1 MRLRYV
7 HLHGF
12 RGYRKPVRIDFAESF
27 TIIDGRNGV
36 GKSTIFD
43 AVEFALTGTISKY
56 LDAKADGESVS
67 DYLWWT
73 GPDGQEDDLSN
84 HFVEVGFG
92 DDSASF
98 EIRRTPLDS
107 TSFDVRSRVEKLYL
121 PNAAPREAIAQLCNS
136 TIIRDEH
143 IARLSLDLKE
153 GERFRLLRDAI
164 GAVDADDWIK
174 RAQAIHSAAAT
185 KLKAAQADA
194 EAATSAQAAA
204 VRQIDEAQAS
214 LPASDLVA
222 RTSDRLRRALDT
234 TESGPALV
242 ELARQRF
249 AEIGSSIGKLQ
260 PLIDG
265 FAGYEAA
272 RTALPQS
279 EEKASDAFVS
289 VTLAQM
295 SYDESVAALGAATVA
310 TTLSAQARQLENLVE
325 IGRTLGLRDGHCPLC
340 ASDVSH
346 QAFHRGLDQAMSI
359 ARNLDAQAV
368 ERARKERERDTALAA
383 LQSAEREALAANA
396 ESERLA
402 GIVSVFERLLAES
415 DLAGA
420 TWSDLQLRL
429 SGLERDQKAIA
440 ADMKMLDTLSFDRVI
455 SRATSDQATAAER
468 VRQTELRLGRARL
481 GESRAKALYDAAR
494 RASAET
500 LQQRLDRVIPLMSEL
515 YRRLR
520 PHPLWGDIEY
530 SVRGDVNRFLT
541 LKVDGDVNP
550 QFVFSSGQRRATGLA
565 FLLSVNLSIA
575 WSRWQS
581 ILLDDPVQHVDDF
594 RTVHLAEV
602 LAQLCSSGRQIVCA
616 VEDRALAD
624 LMCRR
629 LPSSMASRGKRISL
643 GTDASGALAVVHEQT
658 IATLSRRS
666 LVLPDEPLSA

>member
-7 HLHGF
+7 YLHGF
-12 RGYRKPVRIDFAESF
+12 RGYRKPVRIDFADSF

-56 LDAKADGESVS
+56 LDAKADGESVT
-67 DYLWWT
+67 DYIWWT
-73 GPDGQEDDLSN
+73 GPDGQEDNLSDY
-84 HFVEVGFG
+84 FVEVGFG
-92 DDSASF
+92 EESGSF
-98 EIRRTPLDS
+98 EIRRTPLDP
-107 TSFDVRSRVEKLYL
+107 TSFDIRSRAEKLYL
-121 PNAAPREAIAQLCNS
+121 PNAAPREAITQICNS

-174 RAQAIHSAAAT
+174 RAQAIHSAAST
-185 KLKAAQADA
+185 KLKTAQTEA
-194 EAATSAQAAA
+194 EAAIIAHAVT
-204 VRQIDEAQAS
+204 VRQVDEAQKS
-214 LPASDLVA
+214 LPAAELVGQA
-222 RTSDRLRRALDT
+222 SDRLRSALHT
-234 TESGPALV
+234 AETGAALA
-242 ELARQRF
+242 ELARQHL
-249 AEIGSSIGKLQ
+249 ADIGSEIGKLQ

-272 RTALPQS
+272 RTGLPAS
-279 EEKASDAFVS
+279 EERASDASVS
-289 VTLAQM
+289 ETLAQM
-295 SYDESVAALGAATVA
+295 SYDETVAALATAPVA
-310 TTLSAQARQLENLVE
+310 TMLSEQARQLENLVE
-325 IGRTLGLRDGHCPLC
+325 IGRALGLRDGHCPLC

-346 QAFHRGLDQAMSI
+346 EDFHRGLDQAMSI
-359 ARNLDAQAV
+359 ARTLDAQAV
-368 ERARKERERDTALAA
+368 EQARKERERDNALAV
-383 LQSAEREALAANA
+383 LQRTEREAVAAKM
-396 ESERLA
+396 ERGRLA
-402 GIVSVFERLLAES
+402 DAVSGFERLLADS
-415 DLAGA
+415 KLAGA
-420 TWSDLQLRL
+420 SLPAIEQRL
-429 SGLERDQKAIA
+429 SDLERDQQSIA
-440 ADMKMLDTLSFDRVI
+440 ADMRMLDTLSFDRVI

-468 VRQTELRLGRARL
+468 VRQTEVRLGRARL

-602 LAQLCSSGRQIVCA
+602 LAQLCSAGRQIVCA

-629 LPSSMASRGKRISL
+629 LPSSAASPGKRISL
-643 GTDASGALAVVHEQT
+643 GTDAAGALALVHEQT

>member
-7 HLHGF
+7 YLHGF

-56 LDAKADGESVS
+56 LDAKADGESVT
-67 DYLWWT
+67 DYIWWT
-73 GPDGQEDDLSN
+73 GPDGPEDDLSD
-84 HFVEVGFG
+84 HFVEVGFAEE
-92 DDSASF
+92 SASF
-98 EIRRTPLDS
+98 EIRRTPLDP
-107 TSFDVRSRVEKLYL
+107 TNFDVRSRAEKLYL
-121 PNAAPREAIAQLCNS
+121 PNVAPREAIAQLCNS

-174 RAQAIHSAAAT
+174 RAQAIHSAAAA
-185 KLKAAQADA
+185 KLKTAQADA

-204 VRQIDEAQAS
+204 VRQFDEAQAS
-214 LPASDLVA
+214 LPAADLVGQA
-222 RTSDRLRRALDT
+222 SDRLRRALDT
-234 TESGPALV
+234 TAIGAALS
-242 ELARQRF
+242 ELARHRL
-249 AEIGSSIGKLQ
+249 AKIGSSIEKLH

-265 FAGYEAA
+265 FAGYETA
-272 RTALPQS
+272 RTALPPSQ
-279 EEKASDAFVS
+279 ERASDASVS
-289 VTLAQM
+289 EALAQI
-295 SYDESVAALGAATVA
+295 SFEESVAALGAATVA
-310 TTLSAQARQLENLVE
+310 TALSAQARQLENLVE

-346 QAFHRGLDQAMSI
+346 EAFHRGLDQAISI
-359 ARNLDAQAV
+359 AKTLDAQAV
-368 ERARKERERDTALAA
+368 EQARKERERDTALIA
-383 LQSAEREALAANA
+383 LQIAEREALAANA
-396 ESERLA
+396 ESERLT
-402 GIVSVFERLLAES
+402 GIVSGFERLLAES
-415 DLAGA
+415 HLAGA
-420 TWSDLQLRL
+420 SRIDIELRL
-429 SGLERDQKAIA
+429 HGLERDQRAIA
-440 ADMKMLDTLSFDRVI
+440 ADMRMLDTLSFDRVI

-481 GESRAKALYDAAR
+481 GETRAKALYDAAR

-520 PHPLWGDIEY
+520 PHPHWGDIEY
-530 SVRGDVNRFLT
+530 RVRGDVNRFLT

-575 WSRWQS
+575 WSRWKS

-629 LPSSMASRGKRISL
+629 LPSSVASPGKRISL
-643 GTDASGALAVVHEQT
+643 GTDASGALSVVHEQT

>member
-56 LDAKADGESVS
+56 LDAKADGESVT
-67 DYLWWT
+67 DYIWWT
-73 GPDGQEDDLSN
+73 GPYGQEDDLSD

-92 DDSASF
+92 EESASF
-98 EIRRTPLDS
+98 EIRRTPLDP
-107 TSFDVRSRVEKLYL
+107 TSLDVRSRAEKLYL

-164 GAVDADDWIK
+164 GAVDADDWIR

-185 KLKAAQADA
+185 KLKTAQSDA
-194 EAATSAQAAA
+194 EAATVAQAVA

-214 LPASDLVA
+214 LPADDLVGQA
-222 RTSDRLRRALDT
+222 SERLRRALDT
-234 TESGPALV
+234 TATGAALA
-242 ELARQRF
+242 ELARQRL
-249 AEIGSSIGKLQ
+249 ADIASAIGKLQ

-272 RTALPQS
+272 RTALPAS
-279 EEKASDAFVS
+279 EERASDASVS
-289 VTLAQM
+289 ETLAQM
-295 SYDESVAALGAATVA
+295 NYDESVAALGAATRA
-310 TTLSAQARQLENLVE
+310 TMLSAQARQLENLVE

-346 QAFHRGLDQAMSI
+346 EAFHRGLDHAMSI
-359 ARNLDAQAV
+359 ARTLDAQAV
-368 ERARKERERDTALAA
+368 EQARKERERDTALTA
-383 LQSAEREALAANA
+383 LQAAEREAVSANTESGQLADA
-396 ESERLA
+396 
-402 GIVSVFERLLAES
+402 VSGFEGLLAES
-415 DLAGA
+415 HLAGA
-420 TWSDLQLRL
+420 SRIDIEHRL
-429 SGLERDQKAIA
+429 SGLLRDQQSIA
-440 ADMKMLDTLSFDRVI
+440 ADMPMLDTLLFDRVI

-481 GESRAKALYDAAR
+481 GETRSKALYDAAR

-541 LKVDGDVNP
+541 LKVEGNVNP

-629 LPSSMASRGKRISL
+629 LPSSVASPGKRISL

-666 LVLPDEPLSA
+666 LVLPEEPLSA

>member
-56 LDAKADGESVS
+56 LDAKADGESVT

-73 GPDGQEDDLSN
+73 GPNGQEDDLSH

-92 DDSASF
+92 EESASF
-98 EIRRTPLDS
+98 EIRRTPLDP
-107 TSFDVRSRVEKLYL
+107 TNFDVRSRAEKLYL

-174 RAQAIHSAAAT
+174 RAQAIHSVAAT
-185 KLKAAQADA
+185 KLKSAQADA
-194 EAATSAQAAA
+194 EAATSAQATA

-214 LPASDLVA
+214 LPAADLVGQA
-222 RTSDRLRRALDT
+222 SDRLRRALDT
-234 TESGPALV
+234 TATGAALA
-242 ELARQRF
+242 ELARQHL
-249 AEIGSSIGKLQ
+249 AEIGSSTGELQ
-260 PLIDG
+260 PLIEG

-272 RTALPQS
+272 RAALPSS
-279 EEKASDAFVS
+279 EERASDASVS
-289 VTLAQM
+289 EALAQI
-295 SYDESVAALGAATVA
+295 SYEESVAALGAATVA

-325 IGRTLGLRDGHCPLC
+325 IGRTLGLHDGHCPLC
-340 ASDVSH
+340 ASDVSNE
-346 QAFHRGLDQAMSI
+346 AFHRGLDQAMSI
-359 ARNLDAQAV
+359 ARTLDAQAV
-368 ERARKERERDTALAA
+368 DQARKERERDAALTAL
-383 LQSAEREALAANA
+383 QTAEREALAANA
-396 ESERLA
+396 ESGRLA
-402 GIVSVFERLLAES
+402 GIVIGFERLLAES

-420 TWSDLQLRL
+420 SRSDIELRL
-429 SGLERDQKAIA
+429 SDLERDQKAIA
-440 ADMKMLDTLSFDRVI
+440 ADMRMLDTLSFDRVI
-455 SRATSDQATAAER
+455 SRATSDQAIAVER

-481 GESRAKALYDAAR
+481 GETRAKALYDAAR

-520 PHPLWGDIEY
+520 PHPLWTDIEY

-629 LPSSMASRGKRISL
+629 LPSSVASPGKRISL

>member
-56 LDAKADGESVS
+56 LDAKADGESVI
-67 DYLWWT
+67 DYIWWT
-73 GPDGQEDDLSN
+73 GPDGQEADLSD

-92 DDSASF
+92 EKSASF
-98 EIRRTPLDS
+98 EIRRTPLDP
-107 TSFDVRSRVEKLYL
+107 TSFDVRSRAEKLYL

-164 GAVDADDWIK
+164 GAVDADAWIK

-185 KLKAAQADA
+185 KFKTAQADS
-194 EAATSAQAAA
+194 EAATSARAAA

-214 LPASDLVA
+214 LPAADLVA
-222 RTSDRLRRALDT
+222 QASDRLRRALDT
-234 TESGPALV
+234 IATGAALA
-242 ELARQRF
+242 ELTRQRL

-260 PLIDG
+260 LLIDG
-265 FAGYEAA
+265 FAGYEGA
-272 RTALPQS
+272 RTALPPS
-279 EEKASDAFVS
+279 EERASDMS
-289 VTLAQM
+289 VRETLTQM
-295 SYDESVAALGAATVA
+295 SYEESVEALGAATVA

-340 ASDVSH
+340 ASDVGH
-346 QAFHRGLDQAMSI
+346 EAFHRGLEQAMSI
-359 ARNLDAQAV
+359 ARTLDAEAV
-368 ERARKERERDTALAA
+368 DQARKERERDTALTA
-383 LQSAEREALAANA
+383 LQTAERESLAAKA
-396 ESERLA
+396 ESGRLA
-402 GIVSVFERLLAES
+402 GIVIGFERLLAES

-420 TWSDLQLRL
+420 SRSDIELRI
-429 SGLERDQKAIA
+429 SGLEREQQAIA
-440 ADMKMLDTLSFDRVI
+440 ADMRMLDTLSFDRVI

-468 VRQTELRLGRARL
+468 VRQTEVRLGRARL
-481 GESRAKALYDAAR
+481 GETRAKALYDAAR

-520 PHPLWGDIEY
+520 PHPIWSDIEY

-541 LKVDGDVNP
+541 LKVGGDVNP

-602 LAQLCSSGRQIVCA
+602 LAQLCSSGRQIICA

-629 LPSSMASRGKRISL
+629 LPSSMASPGKRISL

-666 LVLPDEPLSA
+666 LVLPDETLTA